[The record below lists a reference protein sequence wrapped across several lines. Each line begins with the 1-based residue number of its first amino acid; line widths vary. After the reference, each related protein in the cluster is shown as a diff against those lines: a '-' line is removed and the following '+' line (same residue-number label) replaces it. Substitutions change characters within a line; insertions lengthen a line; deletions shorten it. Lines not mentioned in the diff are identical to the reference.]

1 MCLSWAVHVTIRWIC
16 DRVALRVLPT
26 CLAGGLPCLPL
37 MVKRTTAE
45 CLWKALSQSVPGGP
59 WLPSQMPDSTVVRFL
74 ISTKP
79 AGHHCISAHC
89 LVCVKVR
96 VRVETSPVLF
106 GRLFCLQIGVV
117 SARNLKC
124 FEPPLLD
131 TSCEDGRWIC
141 FGSRRGSL
149 EQEGVQPTSSCC
161 CKFWAKRVCHIVVCP
176 MLATH
181 SPPLSCA
188 CEGLSPPALLRIR
201 IGMRHLLS
209 ARAVPSSF
217 RAPTAERFSRRHGT
231 ATHFDH
237 VFAGPRL

>member
-1 MCLSWAVHVTIRWIC
+1 MFASNGKANYS
-16 DRVALRVLPT
+16 RVL
-26 CLAGGLPCLPL
+26 
-37 MVKRTTAE
+37 MESFVAE
-45 CLWKALSQSVPGGP
+45 CSGRPVAAISDAGFNRCAVSDIHKACRPPLHFSALS
-59 WLPSQMPDSTVVRFL
+59 
-74 ISTKP
+74 
-79 AGHHCISAHC
+79 C
-89 LVCVKVR
+89 VCVKVR
-96 VRVETSPVLF
+96 VRVEISPVLF

-161 CKFWAKRVCHIVVCP
+161 CKFWAKRLCHIVVCP